1 MSGQIWTTPDRQ
13 TYTTLGQALGRRD
26 LVLIRNVKTGQLALL
41 QIINSPGLWLNRLL
55 SSKNSALPNILES
68 WTEEGRLMVVLERIE
83 GRDLEML
90 DPQQQALLK
99 SMGVK
104 PRAEDAI
111 CLAPNGQLRLR
122 CLPLRPKA
130 ERASASLK
138 QRSSL
143 LSGFLNFAASALS
156 CMAAT
161 R

>member
-1 MSGQIWTTPDRQ
+1 MSGRIWTTPDRQ
-13 TYTTLGQALGRRD
+13 TYTTLGQALGRKD

-41 QIINSPGLWLNRLL
+41 QNINSPGLWLNRLL
-55 SSKNSALPNILES
+55 SSKSSALPNILES

-90 DPQQQALLK
+90 DPQQQALLR
-99 SMGVK
+99 SIGVK

-111 CLAPNGQLRLR
+111 CVASNGQVRLR
-122 CLPLRPKA
+122 CLPLRPKV
-130 ERASASLK
+130 ESASASLK

-143 LSGFLNFAASALS
+143 LSGFFKFAASALS
-156 CMAAT
+156 CMAVA